1 MATTY
6 NNAQIGVVDASGNLN
21 VIYPITKATNVAYK
35 STSVDAKLTSLQ
47 SAVDTLNSNLGSL
60 DKKVDELSPSVFI
73 SVAQDGSGDFKT
85 LNEAFNSV
93 EEGSNVY
100 ILLMEGEYNEII
112 NLSCRFNFVSI
123 IGSNRDKC
131 VIINKTGMYKNSP
144 FLISGNFTLEN
155 ITFEMTL
162 SNTGS
167 WTPTYDHSDVNNTF
181 PGYALHIDDN
191 SYNRT
196 EYAKGFI
203 RNCIVYSE
211 AFPAVGMGV
220 NNKQYIEFNSC
231 QFIRKCTN
239 TNYQHDDWKG
249 AFYCHSSNDSSAVSQ
264 NLTLINNIFQCNY
277 GYSAHIRADLG
288 TPTEFSLC
296 SIGNTFY
303 SNTDGADSCYYVK
316 STSLLDSKSN
326 SNTANNLNSIQGSSS
341 GESSAWNLVYENYNL
356 SENTNYALSKSI
368 PSTANEVMVMM
379 GLTQN
384 SSMITYWRETLVIP
398 YSEIKYGN
406 HMTLFN
412 STTEYRNIMFSIAT
426 KSFNT
431 STFSSSGW
439 NGLNIGVKV
448 YYR

>member
-6 NNAQIGVVDASGNLN
+6 NNAQIGVVDASGHLN

-35 STSVDAKLTSLQ
+35 STNVDAKLTSLQ

-167 WTPTYDHSDVNNTF
+167 WTPTYDYSDVNNTF
-181 PGYALHIDDN
+181 PGYALHIDDD

-196 EYAKGFI
+196 EHAKGFI

-211 AFPAVGMGV
+211 AFPAVG
-220 NNKQYIEFNSC
+220 I
-231 QFIRKCTN
+231 
-239 TNYQHDDWKG
+239 
-249 AFYCHSSNDSSAVSQ
+249 
-264 NLTLINNIFQCNY
+264 
-277 GYSAHIRADLG
+277 
-288 TPTEFSLC
+288 
-296 SIGNTFY
+296 
-303 SNTDGADSCYYVK
+303 
-316 STSLLDSKSN
+316 
-326 SNTANNLNSIQGSSS
+326 
-341 GESSAWNLVYENYNL
+341 
-356 SENTNYALSKSI
+356 ENT
-368 PSTANEVMVMM
+368 
-379 GLTQN
+379 
-384 SSMITYWRETLVIP
+384 
-398 YSEIKYGN
+398 
-406 HMTLFN
+406 
-412 STTEYRNIMFSIAT
+412 
-426 KSFNT
+426 
-431 STFSSSGW
+431 TF
-439 NGLNIGVKV
+439 
-448 YYR
+448 